1 MKIKILVVL
10 IIFTIILVF
19 SYAKTN
25 KEEINYT
32 ILGDKNIYKN
42 NLISKNFS
50 DLIYDELKKQD
61 NFGVFNKN
69 FIKEDIRIIDVIN
82 QIKNNEIIE
91 DKSIQ
96 NILKKTNILIL
107 HIGNNEIN
115 YKLSKVD
122 INFNDDKVI
131 YKYLNEV
138 LKDYI
143 NLIDDLKKYNIE
155 NIIILGN
162 YNDTN
167 NLNNNKYYSYI
178 NKQIEEYSKNNN
190 IHYIDLQD
198 LLANNKYLTN
208 TSSVYITSNGN
219 LAIFDKIYTK
229 IDNLYL
235 HKTI

>member
-19 SYAKTN
+19 SYAKIN

-42 NLISKNFS
+42 NIISKNFS
-50 DLIYDELKKQD
+50 DLIYEKLQKQD
-61 NFGVFNKN
+61 NFGFYNKN
-69 FIKEDIRIIDVIN
+69 FIKEDIRIIDIIN
-82 QIKNNEIIE
+82 QIKDNEII
-91 DKSIQ
+91 DNKSIQ
-96 NILKKTNILIL
+96 NILKNTNILII
-107 HIGNNEIN
+107 HIGNDEIN
-115 YKLSKVD
+115 YKLSKID
-122 INFNDDKVI
+122 INYNDEKVI

-138 LKDYI
+138 LIDYI
-143 NLIDDLKKYNIE
+143 NLIDEIKKYNIE

-167 NLNNNKYYSYI
+167 NINNNKYYSYI
-178 NKQIEEYSKNNN
+178 NKQIEDYSKNNN
-190 IHYIDLQD
+190 IYYINLQN
-198 LLANNKYLTN
+198 LLVNNKYLTN
-208 TSSVYITSNGN
+208 TNQVYITNKGN

-235 HKTI
+235 HKTL

>member
-19 SYAKTN
+19 SYAKIN
-25 KEEINYT
+25 NEKINYT

-42 NLISKNFS
+42 NIISKNFS
-50 DLIYDELKKQD
+50 DLIYEKLQNQD
-61 NFGVFNKN
+61 NFGLYNKN

-82 QIKNNEIIE
+82 QIKDNEII
-91 DKSIQ
+91 DNKSIQ
-96 NILKKTNILIL
+96 NILKNTNILIL

-115 YKLSKVD
+115 YKLSKID
-122 INFNDDKVI
+122 INNNDDKVI

-138 LKDYI
+138 LIDYI
-143 NLIDDLKKYNIE
+143 NLIDELKKYNIE

-167 NLNNNKYYSYI
+167 KLSNNKYYSYI
-178 NKQIEEYSKNNN
+178 NKQIEDYSKNNN
-190 IHYIDLQD
+190 IYYINLQN
-198 LLANNKYLTN
+198 LLVNNKYLTN
-208 TSSVYITSNGN
+208 TNQVYITNKGN

-235 HKTI
+235 HKTL